1 MTLVKICGLKD
12 VESALVALDSG
23 ADLVGFIMVPN
34 RDRTVDPEVAS
45 SIAQLC
51 KERQSM
57 SSIDLLSNL
66 DKAHWTESAYK
77 LIAENGPYAVGVFR
91 NQSVED
97 INNAVESLGL
107 DFVQLHGSEPRSEYI
122 AKIKVPVIT
131 RFIPNDKEIANVN
144 LASQILTLF
153 DSEAG
158 GEGTTLNWT
167 ELNQWGEESG
177 STYVLAGGLTPLNVG
192 DAVNI
197 KGVIGVD
204 VSSGVETDG
213 VKDHEKIR
221 RFVQAAKQK

>member
-1 MTLVKICGLKD
+1 M
-12 VESALVALDSG
+12 
-23 ADLVGFIMVPN
+23 
-34 RDRTVDPEVAS
+34 
-45 SIAQLC
+45 
-51 KERQSM
+51 
-57 SSIDLLSNL
+57 
-66 DKAHWTESAYK
+66 
-77 LIAENGPYAVGVFR
+77 
-91 NQSVED
+91 ED

-131 RFIPNDKEIANVN
+131 RFVPNDKEIANVN